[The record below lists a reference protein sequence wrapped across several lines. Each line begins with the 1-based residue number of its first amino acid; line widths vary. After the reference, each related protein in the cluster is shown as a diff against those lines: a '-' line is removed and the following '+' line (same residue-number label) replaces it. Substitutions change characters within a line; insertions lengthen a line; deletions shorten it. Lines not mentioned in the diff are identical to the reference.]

1 MSIKQITPTA
11 LGKMIAAE
19 AIKDRSY
26 LKEIFD
32 NFDSCDRE
40 RHY

>member
-1 MSIKQITPTA
+1 MTTKNITPTA

-19 AIKDRSY
+19 TLKDRSY

-32 NFDSCDRE
+32 RVES
-40 RHY
+40 